1 MKYVFYLK
9 ICNYKFTR
17 YNLRVIYSDLN
28 GTQPLCLYG
37 QSLGSERPADDS
49 IFFFIL
55 AVKYFIINTFLLI
68 NDLSAIQEFNC
79 LFVWSVK

>member
-9 ICNYKFTR
+9 ICNYKFIN
-17 YNLRVIYSDLN
+17 YNLCVISSDLN
-28 GTQPLCLYG
+28 GTLPLCLYRR
-37 QSLGSERPADDS
+37 SLGSERPADDS

-55 AVKYFIINTFLLI
+55 AVKYFIINTFLLT